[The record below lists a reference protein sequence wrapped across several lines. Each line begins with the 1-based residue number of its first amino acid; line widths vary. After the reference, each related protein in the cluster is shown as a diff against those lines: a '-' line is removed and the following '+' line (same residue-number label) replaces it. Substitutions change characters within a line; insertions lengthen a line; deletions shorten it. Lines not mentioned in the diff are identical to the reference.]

1 MASATTLVINILAD
15 AADAQKALKQ
25 TEDSVGGLGES
36 TRSMGKII
44 AAGAAAGVAGIVA
57 LGVEAFNAAEESAR
71 IARETERVLK
81 TTGAAAWIS
90 AGQVSELAGAIS
102 DKTGADDE
110 AIQSGANLILTFAKV
125 QNVVGEGNNIFD
137 RATEAALDMS
147 TALGTDMSGASIQL
161 GKALN
166 DPIKGLTALSKAGVS
181 FTQDQKDQIK
191 VLQESGDVLGAQKII
206 LGEVEKEFKG
216 AAEAAGTPL
225 DKLKVAIGNLQ
236 EDIGAKLIPPVSAVA
251 TLMLNTMGPAIEKVT
266 QFFEQH
272 GEAVKFLATVALTGL
287 AAAQVPVIAGFVVL
301 QAQAVGGFF
310 TKIAQ
315 DVIYMGE
322 AFLTVAAQQG
332 VLTAST
338 QALNFALSSAGP
350 IIAVVALAG
359 AIYGVVS
366 ALTATSEAQE
376 KFIQQTKAEVPTG
389 SFKAMDAAL
398 ASLRQRWKDVSQD
411 HQRNLQDWRN
421 TAAAVADVLIPFHD
435 VDNSMADQQA
445 ALRTLKQ
452 GNEEYSEAL
461 NKAKNAL
468 FTYAQSS
475 VLAANGIQEQAN
487 ADFAATGKNKALGE
501 QIDKTNEAL
510 KQIAESK
517 GIDPVQPGA
526 IDRITALY
534 ERTKI
539 TAATTLEMSD
549 AQEKFNDAASDA
561 KDKVDA
567 YKASLDAL
575 TGAHLSA
582 AQAETNYSSNSLAL
596 IGTLNKNKEA
606 IRGMA
611 DQTDASA
618 ASSLEHAGII
628 NTNNKAIQDNVK
640 SALDL
645 ANATFKEQQERV
657 GSTKA
662 LEIATSGL
670 NQHRDQLIAV
680 MVQMGYTDVQAAAY
694 IDRLGLTPKNINT
707 QMNLDNHQ
715 ANQALTDTQ
724 YKLDKASGKYVATLD
739 ADTTPAEQAISRLL
753 NLYKGAVNEARERAL
768 AGTRAIVPSSPGAVV
783 PMPQPVGRAATTA
796 APTFSITINSTGLG
810 ADSPKIQRDIVGALT
825 RWTQREGALRVP
837 VSS

>member
-1 MASATTLVINILAD
+1 
-15 AADAQKALKQ
+15 
-25 TEDSVGGLGES
+25 
-36 TRSMGKII
+36 
-44 AAGAAAGVAGIVA
+44 
-57 LGVEAFNAAEESAR
+57 
-71 IARETERVLK
+71 
-81 TTGAAAWIS
+81 
-90 AGQVSELAGAIS
+90 
-102 DKTGADDE
+102 
-110 AIQSGANLILTFAKV
+110 
-125 QNVVGEGNNIFD
+125 
-137 RATEAALDMS
+137 MS

-225 DKLKVAIGNLQ
+225 DKLRVAIGNLQ

-310 TKIAQ
+310 KMIAK

-322 AFLTVAAQQG
+322 AFLTVAGQQG
-332 VLTAST
+332 VLAAST
-338 QALNFALSSAGP
+338 QALNFALTSAAP
-350 IIAVVALAG
+350 VIAVVALGA
-359 AIYGVVS
+359 AIYGVFN
-366 ALTATSEAQE
+366 ALTATSEAGQ
-376 KFIQQTKAEVPTG
+376 KFIKSVTENVKPGNFVQME
-389 SFKAMDAAL
+389 AAL
-398 ASLRQRWKDVSQD
+398 ASLQNETKK
-411 HQRNLQDWRN
+411 
-421 TAAAVADVLIPFHD
+421 TAKAHDEQAKSLGNVGAAVLDVLIPFHD
-435 VDNSMADQQA
+435 VENSLADQTQTSKTLTEGTVEYKA
-445 ALRTLKQ
+445 ALD
-452 GNEEYSEAL
+452 
-461 NKAKNAL
+461 KAKASL
-468 FTYAQSS
+468 LTYAETS
-475 VLAANGIQEQAN
+475 VLAAHHIEGMGN
-487 ADFAATGKNKALGE
+487 ADVAATGKNAGLNAE
-501 QIDKTNEAL
+501 IDATTAAL
-510 KQIAESK
+510 KAIADAK

-526 IDRITALY
+526 VDRLTALY

-539 TAATTLEMSD
+539 TGSTTLEMTD
-549 AQEKFNDAASDA
+549 AQKKYNDAASDA

-575 TGAHLSA
+575 TGAHMSA
-582 AQAETNYSSNSLAL
+582 AQAETNYSANSLSL
-596 IGTLNKNKEA
+596 LGTLNKNKEA
-606 IRGMA
+606 IRSMA

-618 ASSLEHAGII
+618 AASLEHAGII
-628 NTNNKAIQDNVK
+628 NTNNKAIQENVK

-645 ANATFKEQQERV
+645 ANATFKEQQETV
-657 GSTKA
+657 GGAKA
-662 LEIATSGL
+662 LEIATGGL
-670 NQHRDQLIAV
+670 TAHRDQLIAV
-680 MVQMGYTDVQAAAY
+680 MIQMGYTKDQATAY

-715 ANQALTDTQ
+715 ANTALTDTQ

-753 NLYKGAVNEARERAL
+753 NLYKGAVNEARDRAL

-783 PMPQPVGRAATTA
+783 PMPMPVGRAATTA
-796 APTFSITINSTGLG
+796 APTFNISINHTGLG
-810 ADSPKIQRDIVGALT
+810 VDSPKIQRDIVGALT